1 MDLGTQRL
9 MMAAGGGGG
18 SLIIDDYYPMFAIKA
33 FNEKGTGTT
42 PVAPPSANTETPMRR
57 ALSFD
62 TTNTTELDGSE
73 TISTICSILDTSK
86 YTCNPT
92 FKDST
97 TTLSA
102 IRIMHY
108 SDSST
113 LYGYGHMAFNGSA
126 FNIYDHA
133 CNATPEGVYG
143 LPSAMGSITNAEVW
157 YSGLSSISVANTN
170 VYVNC
175 SSHNTGGGTTANW
188 TSDAGDYCFLGVS
201 DKHHETVS
209 SDAFDKEFATNRG
222 IAFGISDSDG
232 LYGTKPKDGI
242 GRRGTG
248 YASLVTDWRKK
259 DGNQNST
266 HDASQAFHSGNTG
279 SGYWIVQGRVKSV

>member
-1 MDLGTQRL
+1 MDQTTQRL
-9 MMAAGGGGG
+9 ISGAAGVSGV
-18 SLIIDDYYPMFAIKA
+18 SLTIGDYYPMFAVKA

-42 PVAPPSANTETPMRR
+42 PVALPSANTETPMRR

-62 TTNTTELDGSE
+62 TTNTTALTGSE
-73 TISTICSILDTSK
+73 TISTICGILDTSK

-97 TTLSA
+97 TTISS
-102 IRIMHY
+102 IRILHY

-113 LYGYGHMAFNGSA
+113 LHAYCGFLFNGSA

-143 LPSAMGSITNAEVW
+143 LPSQLGSITDAWVGPNL
-157 YSGLSSISVANTN
+157 SGTTVANTN

-209 SDAFDKEFATNRG
+209 SDALDKEFATNRG
-222 IAFGISDSDG
+222 VAFGISDSDG

-242 GRRGTG
+242 GRRSNG
-248 YASLVTDWRKK
+248 YASLVTDWTKK
-259 DGNQNST
+259 DGNANST
-266 HDASQAFHSGNTG
+266 HDASQGNHSGNTG
-279 SGYWIVQGRVKSV
+279 SGYWIVSGKVKAV